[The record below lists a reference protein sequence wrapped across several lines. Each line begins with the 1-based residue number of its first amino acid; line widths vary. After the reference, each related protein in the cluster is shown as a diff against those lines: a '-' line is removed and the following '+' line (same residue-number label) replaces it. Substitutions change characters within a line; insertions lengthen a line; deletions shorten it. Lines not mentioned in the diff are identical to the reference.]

1 MRWIRDNITPHKQKM
16 NILELKG
23 NKGASPTEERGRGF
37 AEILKECPNFQVIYS
52 GYGNF
57 TYEEGKEIIERYLQN
72 HAWDVDVIYAHN
84 DDMALGAIEALEQS
98 GISPGTDVKI
108 ISVDATRD
116 AFQAMVDGK
125 LNCTVECNPLLG
137 APLMKAVRDM
147 VSGKEMPVRII
158 TEEKVYDQ
166 SVAEDFIS
174 QRVY

>member
-1 MRWIRDNITPHKQKM
+1 
-16 NILELKG
+16 
-23 NKGASPTEERGRGF
+23 
-37 AEILKECPNFQVIYS
+37 
-52 GYGNF
+52 
-57 TYEEGKEIIERYLQN
+57 
-72 HAWDVDVIYAHN
+72 
-84 DDMALGAIEALEQS
+84 MALGAIEALERS